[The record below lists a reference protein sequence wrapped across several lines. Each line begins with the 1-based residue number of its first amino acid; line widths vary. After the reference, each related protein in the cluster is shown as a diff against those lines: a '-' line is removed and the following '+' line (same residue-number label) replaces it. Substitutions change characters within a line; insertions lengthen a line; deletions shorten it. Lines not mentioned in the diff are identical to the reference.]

1 MGRNKS
7 QYTTQ
12 DKDIVTSYHT
22 YYVQIG
28 LFVLGVSVVGSEL
41 GLFVIGDTEGD

>member
-1 MGRNKS
+1 MRVS
-7 QYTTQ
+7 IL
-12 DKDIVTSYHT
+12 DKMKIVIHHT

-41 GLFVIGDTEGD
+41 GLMVIGITEGD